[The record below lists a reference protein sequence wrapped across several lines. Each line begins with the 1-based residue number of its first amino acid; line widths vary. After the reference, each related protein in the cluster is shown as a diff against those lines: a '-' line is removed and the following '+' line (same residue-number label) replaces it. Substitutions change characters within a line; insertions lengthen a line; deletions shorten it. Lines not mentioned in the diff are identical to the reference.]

1 MGNQRARS
9 RGLRHGTRNMF
20 SRPFRKKGALNST
33 TFLRTFRV
41 RDFPHPAIALRK
53 HPPARHETLRAKHP
67 RRAMGRERVPLRATP
82 SPSPAT
88 AYLPR
93 ASGATPVNIEAD
105 F

>member
-41 RDFPHPAIALRK
+41 RDFPHPAFALRK
-53 HPPARHETLRAKHP
+53 RPPARHETTRATRP
-67 RRAMGRERVPLRATP
+67 RCELVPGARVAASHAVAFPRDLVASSRERRDLGEHR
-82 SPSPAT
+82 S
-88 AYLPR
+88 
-93 ASGATPVNIEAD
+93 
-105 F
+105 

>member
-41 RDFPHPAIALRK
+41 RDFPHPAFALRK
-53 HPPARHETLRAKHP
+53 RPLARH
-67 RRAMGRERVPLRATP
+67 
-82 SPSPAT
+82 
-88 AYLPR
+88 
-93 ASGATPVNIEAD
+93 
-105 F
+105 

>member
-53 HPPARHETLRAKHP
+53 HPPARHETLRAKRP
-67 RRAMGRERVPLRATP
+67 RRAMVPGACAAASHAVAFPRDLVASSRERRDLGEHR
-82 SPSPAT
+82 S
-88 AYLPR
+88 
-93 ASGATPVNIEAD
+93 
-105 F
+105 

>member
-41 RDFPHPAIALRK
+41 RDFPHPAFALRK
-53 HPPARHETLRAKHP
+53 RPPARHKTPQASVQDVRWFPEAHAAVSHAFAFP
-67 RRAMGRERVPLRATP
+67 CNRVPTPHKLRDLGEHR
-82 SPSPAT
+82 S
-88 AYLPR
+88 
-93 ASGATPVNIEAD
+93 
-105 F
+105 